1 MKYSVKYKKVYDK
14 NNNIIDISFVNNE
27 NREPEYYSIGS
38 HTPMVAALGEK
49 NKHHFRAKKGYVLN
63 PETELHK
70 YVKNILKY
78 RFDNEENFLIKYYRR
93 ETCPFEGKCIFF
105 NKMKGECE
113 KLKEK
118 SFDFDLKKYYDTAT
132 VEGEHDGFVAD
143 VLLSSS
149 TINRIPVFLE
159 VAVTHPC
166 SEEKIK
172 SGNKIIEIKVCNEND
187 AYCMLEQTPEYSFDD
202 DEPVVK
208 FYNFEDKIQLRECPH
223 YSGEKKYLKQTPVV
237 IEQPI
242 PTKYYCIPQN
252 IANNPLK
259 MYFENVQI
267 GYLFASNTYA
277 KPFVFDKA
285 MSLDKKTFI
294 VMGKDIYGAVKPWV
308 VYSVNWNGRFFFH
321 KVYAHFDYWSA
332 LKDFTILKGSKW
344 TGGATLSD
352 GCN

>member
-223 YSGEKKYLKQTPVV
+223 YSGEK
-237 IEQPI
+237 
-242 PTKYYCIPQN
+242 N
-252 IANNPLK
+252 I
-259 MYFENVQI
+259 
-267 GYLFASNTYA
+267 
-277 KPFVFDKA
+277 
-285 MSLDKKTFI
+285 
-294 VMGKDIYGAVKPWV
+294 
-308 VYSVNWNGRFFFH
+308 
-321 KVYAHFDYWSA
+321 
-332 LKDFTILKGSKW
+332 
-344 TGGATLSD
+344 
-352 GCN
+352 